1 MKTRCGLWF
10 LCFFFGTCVAF
21 AQVAQV
27 EPQILTETDLE
38 GKVALVEVAPR
49 FVTTVRLPE
58 AVNSVVVGD
67 PSEFQVE
74 HSDREPRLVF
84 VKAISTKPPKRRSPS

>member
-10 LCFFFGTCVAF
+10 LCFFFGTGVAF

-38 GKVALVEVAPR
+38 GKVAVVEVAPR

-67 PSEFQVE
+67 PPS
-74 HSDREPRLVF
+74 SRL
-84 VKAISTKPPKRRSPS
+84 STRIGSQGSFSSKQSRRSQPRRIC